1 MKAKILWGIIYVLAA
16 VSFVSLLSW
25 MFMDSTP
32 AKWVCII
39 SMVIQVYGI
48 LTMEGQKKS

>member
-1 MKAKILWGIIYVLAA
+1 MKAKTLWGITYTLAA
-16 VSFVSLLSW
+16 VGFVSLLLW

-39 SMVIQVYGI
+39 SMALQVYGI